1 MLIDLYECS
10 FMADAL
16 GIKYT
21 SIIRKSVFTSTEREK
36 QFFFVKFS
44 IKCNH
49 IRHDR
54 NNIMWLQIC
63 IINLVVCQ
71 PD

>member
-10 FMADAL
+10 FMTDAL
-16 GIKYT
+16 GMKYT
-21 SIIRKSVFTSTEREK
+21 SIIRKSLFTST
-36 QFFFVKFS
+36 VKFS
-44 IKCNH
+44 TKCNH
-49 IRHDR
+49 IRHNR
-54 NNIMWLQIC
+54 NIMWLKIC